1 MGFKSATKTTVE
13 KYEINNLIFSSRLE
27 YQIVESIDRN
37 LRFLYSPP
45 PPNSLWPTINY
56 SLTRENVDNFNTIL
70 DRVEERIDRLNERVK
85 FVETDDSALNEEFPG
100 IIDFLY
106 EASELFENSEK
117 QFEKRFI
124 KLAQRLWDL
133 GICPM
138 EF

>member
-85 FVETDDSALNEEFPG
+85 LVETDDSAFNEEFPG

-106 EASELFENSEK
+106 EASELS
-117 QFEKRFI
+117 
-124 KLAQRLWDL
+124 
-133 GICPM
+133 
-138 EF
+138 